1 MARSKYAE
9 HVSGMRRE
17 GSIDRHTYLQNTRA
31 YAVRGQDLGQAK
43 LNDDAVR
50 EIRKAA
56 EQREDLRQH
65 IKENL
70 SNEAMAKKFK
80 VHVRTIEK
88 ALSYHSW
95 IHI

>member
-1 MARSKYAE
+1 MARTRYAE
-9 HVSGMRRE
+9 HVHGMRRD
-17 GSIDRHTYLQNTRA
+17 GVADRHTYLQNTRA
-31 YAVRGQDLGQAK
+31 YAVRGQDLGQSK

-65 IKENL
+65 IKDNL
-70 SNEAMAKKFK
+70 SNEAMARKYK

-88 ALSYHSW
+88 ALSYESW